1 MKYKKIELDNY
12 DLHLMKT
19 DKFKSTFVS
28 LVLVNEFKKE
38 SLLKN
43 FILRKLLI
51 TSSKNLKDETEVTK
65 KVCELY
71 NSGISVSNSIPNNV
85 ISTNFD
91 MEVLQDKYTEDGLF
105 YNTLDYFFDTIFN
118 PNIINGKFE
127 KNNYDI
133 VMNSI
138 QDYFERQKEN
148 KIKYAYDNAY
158 SLMDEENLK
167 YPLNG
172 RKEDLK
178 NINEKVMADYY
189 HELIKKANV
198 NLFIIGNVDEEELL
212 DYLKNNKNINFY
224 KNKNNYE
231 NGIFKE
237 NATLK
242 RKETKEKNNQ
252 SILILIYKIMNLTKR
267 ERNEVVPI
275 FNRIFGVSSNS
286 RLFKVVREKNSLC
299 YSIRSTC
306 SRTNSLMTIESG
318 ITYKNK
324 DKVLE
329 LVNKELDDIKKGNI
343 TDEEFKEAIDFR
355 KKNLKQF
362 DDYIDSLSFAK
373 QSSIL
378 FDNDDLDE
386 RRKQVDTITKEE
398 IIALANKIEL
408 NVEYILRGDKDNG

>member
-1 MKYKKIELDNY
+1 MKYKQIKLNNY
-12 DLHLMKT
+12 NLHLIKT
-19 DKFKSTFVS
+19 DKFKSTFIS
-28 LVLVNEFKKE
+28 LTLINDFKKE

-71 NSGISVSNSIPNNV
+71 NSGIAVSNNILNNV
-85 ISTNFD
+85 IVTNFD
-91 MEVLQDKYTEDGLF
+91 MEVLQDKYTEEGLF
-105 YNTLDYFFDTIFN
+105 YNALDYFFDTIFN
-118 PNIINGKFE
+118 PNIIDGKFE

-133 VMNSI
+133 VMNSVK
-138 QDYFERQKEN
+138 DYFEREKEN
-148 KIKYAYDNAY
+148 KMKYAYDNAY

-167 YPLNG
+167 YPING
-172 RKEDLK
+172 QKEDLK

-189 HELIKKANV
+189 NELIKSANA
-198 NLFIIGNVDEEELL
+198 NLFMIGNINEEELL
-212 DYLKNNKNINFY
+212 NYLKNNKNINFY
-224 KNKNNYE
+224 KNENNYINGTFSE
-231 NGIFKE
+231 NT
-237 NATLK
+237 TLK
-242 RKETKEKNNQ
+242 TKETKEKNNQ
-252 SILILIYKIMNLTKR
+252 SILILIYKILNLTKR

-286 RLFKVVREKNSLC
+286 RLFKVIREKNSLC
-299 YSIRSTC
+299 YTIRSSC
-306 SRTNSLMTIESG
+306 SRTNSLLTIESG

-329 LVNKELDDIKKGNI
+329 LINKELDDIKNGNI

-362 DDYIDSLSFAK
+362 DDYIDSLLFAK
-373 QSSIL
+373 QSNIL

-386 RRKQVDTITKEE
+386 RRKQVDTVTKEE
-398 IIALANKIEL
+398 IVNLANKIKL
-408 NVEYILRGDKDNG
+408 SVDYILKGDKDNG